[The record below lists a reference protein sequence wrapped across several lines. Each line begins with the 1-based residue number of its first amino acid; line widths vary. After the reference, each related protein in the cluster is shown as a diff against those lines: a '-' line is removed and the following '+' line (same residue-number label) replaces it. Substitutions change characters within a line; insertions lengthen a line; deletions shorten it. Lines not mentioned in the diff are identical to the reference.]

1 MILKYEIKKIFCK
14 KVNLIAMLVG
24 YVIMAITVI
33 LPILNESN
41 YVYQTDTSYQG
52 IDAIQYQQE
61 FAAKQAEYL
70 TEEYLTEVLT
80 QLQERRL
87 DLESD
92 EGFLTASD
100 EMEELFTYLVNSY
113 RPMLEQEFNANLLN
127 ELDLSQG
134 AMFYE
139 QRIRKISDFLNA
151 DFSYGDY
158 TEAEKT
164 YWLAKAEEVSTPFR
178 WGDKTVVDFYRT
190 VLGLGF
196 YLMFVVIVCIAPVFA
211 GENESGAAG
220 ILLAS
225 KHGKGK
231 MVYAKI
237 LASLVFSISYV
248 GIGYILSCLG
258 TYMMIGIDGLDLPV
272 QLLANEIPYE
282 MNMAQLLL
290 LQLLVSFAMTIL
302 TIGLIL
308 LISAFTKSS
317 MGTMAI
323 MLLLL
328 VGPAF
333 LEFSRESSLYNHLL
347 ALTTVRLLDV
357 KECLRKFIDYR
368 IGNVVIGVVPFSI
381 AVHILLGAVSLVL
394 CKTVFVRRSVTQ

>member
-41 YVYQTDTSYQG
+41 YVYQNDTSYQG

-92 EGFLTASD
+92 EGFLPASD

-139 QRIRKISDFLNA
+139 QRIRKISDRQ
-151 DFSYGDY
+151 
-158 TEAEKT
+158 
-164 YWLAKAEEVSTPFR
+164 WLLEIQCSSHR
-178 WGDKTVVDFYRT
+178 
-190 VLGLGF
+190 
-196 YLMFVVIVCIAPVFA
+196 
-211 GENESGAAG
+211 G
-220 ILLAS
+220 ILLMRS
-225 KHGKGK
+225 
-231 MVYAKI
+231 YA
-237 LASLVFSISYV
+237 
-248 GIGYILSCLG
+248 
-258 TYMMIGIDGLDLPV
+258 
-272 QLLANEIPYE
+272 
-282 MNMAQLLL
+282 
-290 LQLLVSFAMTIL
+290 
-302 TIGLIL
+302 
-308 LISAFTKSS
+308 
-317 MGTMAI
+317 
-323 MLLLL
+323 
-328 VGPAF
+328 
-333 LEFSRESSLYNHLL
+333 
-347 ALTTVRLLDV
+347 
-357 KECLRKFIDYR
+357 
-368 IGNVVIGVVPFSI
+368 
-381 AVHILLGAVSLVL
+381 
-394 CKTVFVRRSVTQ
+394 

>member
-164 YWLAKAEEVSTPFR
+164 YWLAKAEEVRTPFR
-178 WGDKTVVDFYRT
+178 WGDKTVVD
-190 VLGLGF
+190 L
-196 YLMFVVIVCIAPVFA
+196 
-211 GENESGAAG
+211 
-220 ILLAS
+220 
-225 KHGKGK
+225 
-231 MVYAKI
+231 
-237 LASLVFSISYV
+237 SLI
-248 GIGYILSCLG
+248 
-258 TYMMIGIDGLDLPV
+258 
-272 QLLANEIPYE
+272 
-282 MNMAQLLL
+282 
-290 LQLLVSFAMTIL
+290 
-302 TIGLIL
+302 
-308 LISAFTKSS
+308 
-317 MGTMAI
+317 
-323 MLLLL
+323 
-328 VGPAF
+328 
-333 LEFSRESSLYNHLL
+333 
-347 ALTTVRLLDV
+347 
-357 KECLRKFIDYR
+357 
-368 IGNVVIGVVPFSI
+368 
-381 AVHILLGAVSLVL
+381 HI
-394 CKTVFVRRSVTQ
+394 